1 MRANLKLYALTVC
14 LTTLV
19 SSPAWSSQSK
29 WRIDPSASSVQFH
42 VKNMGLSAD
51 GKFTKVTGEVT
62 YNDKDLSESS
72 VLANIDTGSIDTG
85 MGMRDNHLK
94 SKDFFNVAKFP
105 EAEFR
110 SSKIEVQPSGN
121 FKLIGTLSLHGVS
134 QGVILE
140 AKPLTKKVDQAGH
153 NHLVALASTNLR
165 RKQFGIGGITAAT
178 ISDQVKID
186 LAIDMV
192 QD

>member
-1 MRANLKLYALTVC
+1 MKFQPIIFSLTVC

-19 SSPAWSSQSK
+19 NIPTQSAESK
-29 WRIDPSASSVQFH
+29 WHIDPTSSFVQFH
-42 VKNMGLSAD
+42 LKNMGFPAA

-62 YNDKDLSESS
+62 YDDKHLSESS
-72 VLANIDTGSIDTG
+72 VQANIDTGSIDTG
-85 MGMRDNHLK
+85 IAMRDNHLK

-110 SSKIEVQPSGN
+110 SSKIEVQPSGH

-134 QGVILE
+134 QDVILD
-140 AKPLTKKVDQAGH
+140 ANPLSEKVDQGGH
-153 NHLVALASTNLR
+153 SHLIASASTTLR
-165 RKQFGIGGITAAT
+165 RKSFNVGGIAAAT
-178 ISDQVKID
+178 IGDTVTID

-192 QD
+192 KN